1 MKQQT
6 IKKWGILSLFVT
18 ASLSMNAQTKW
29 RYTYDNVGNRTQ
41 RVVTT
46 GSGAREI
53 FEMHS
58 IVLLSE
64 DGMSVVFDGNS
75 KLKVETIGKF
85 GSNVF
90 IYDLSGREL
99 INERYETEVFSL
111 NISALR
117 KGIYVIVL
125 ETEGEKKSCKFN
137 K

>member
-6 IKKWGILSLFVT
+6 FKKWGILSFLVT
-18 ASLSMNAQTKW
+18 VSLSINSQTKW

-46 GSGAREI
+46 GSGARKLY
-53 FEMHS
+53 EMPS
-58 IVLLSE
+58 NVLLSE
-64 DGMSVVFDGNS
+64 DGISVVLGNGS
-75 KLKVETIGKF
+75 KLKVETLGKH
-85 GSNVF
+85 GANVF

-99 INERYETEVFSL
+99 INERYETGVFSM
-111 NISALR
+111 NIDALR
-117 KGIYVIVL
+117 KGVYVLVL